1 MVLQPCDGVVAVDI
15 AGCPVASRLRSL
27 SIPLGDQY
35 RCCTVIGVTL
45 FGIIFYL
52 FIVIAGTVSED
63 CTYQAPATHIFR
75 HIVCHNLPPAVR
87 LVPSFI
93 SSKFSCFIQVL
104 ERCKTSTMWGTLD
117 QDGFLMRITTAST
130 RYIPTVVAS
139 GAYSLV
145 RVVLQSLVAF
155 CRIVVH
161 WFPPPSPEVT
171 I

>member
-1 MVLQPCDGVVAVDI
+1 MVLRPCDRVVAVDI

-104 ERCKTSTMWGTLD
+104 ERCKASIMWGTLD
-117 QDGFLMRITTAST
+117 LHTLHPHCSGLRCLFSCVRGPSITGCFLQDG
-130 RYIPTVVAS
+130 
-139 GAYSLV
+139 GSLV
-145 RVVLQSLVAF
+145 SSS
-155 CRIVVH
+155 
-161 WFPPPSPEVT
+161 FP
-171 I
+171 